1 VKEFLKKI
9 KLIDSLTINLPLSK
23 TDFVERLS
31 SIVDDGSVGI
41 FPSPLELFSSSK
53 NEYVGKVK
61 SDGFRIRRKGRFGD
75 TNQNISVAKGTLSEQ
90 NGQLTI
96 ETEINGFNIFLAFFM
111 VLMLIFFSVIFIV
124 TLTNPRNNNGLFECI
139 FLIIPFSIMF
149 LLPYMLLRSSVKK
162 MKRELEREFFFLTKN
177 N

>member
-1 VKEFLKKI
+1 MKEFLKRI
-9 KLIDSLTINLPLSK
+9 KLIDYLTVNLELSK
-23 TDFVERLS
+23 KDFVERLS
-31 SIVDDGSVGI
+31 SIVDEGSIGI

-96 ETEINGFNIFLAFFM
+96 ETEINGFNIFWAFFM
-111 VLMLIFFSVIFIV
+111 VLMLIFFSVFFIV
-124 TLTNPRNNNGLFECI
+124 I
-139 FLIIPFSIMF
+139 
-149 LLPYMLLRSSVKK
+149 LRSCFK
-162 MKRELEREFFFLTKN
+162 FII
-177 N
+177 